1 MAADGRIITVGD
13 SGQTY
18 QLTKEAG
25 EKFIY
30 SFSFQDW
37 LAGRGTVT
45 SVGTVTILPTDV
57 SNAPTGVASTS
68 GFVVS
73 LTLDA
78 GTTLWN
84 TSTGIGTLSFV
95 VTMSNGEKKEV
106 NCNVLITA

>member
-1 MAADGRIITVGD
+1 MAADGRVITVGD
-13 SGQTY
+13 SGETY
-18 QLTKEAG
+18 QLTKEVG

-45 SVGTVTILPTDV
+45 SVGTVTILPASPGTP
-57 SNAPTGVASTS
+57 PTGVAATS

-78 GTTLWN
+78 GTSNWN
-84 TSTGIGTLSFV
+84 TSGTGTLSFV
-95 VTMSNGEKKEV
+95 VTMSNGEKKEI
-106 NCNVLITA
+106 NCTVTITA